1 MFDSQLPSH
10 FPHPRS
16 SMRGLKQ
23 FSPTF
28 QLPPSSKDFGGRRT
42 LAHSLACFKSWLQNE
57 QDYLHKEFFSSQEMG
72 DLNISF
78 LESNE
83 FIRHV
88 RSSPLTKIC
97 SCDDTD
103 GVRQGCFWKICP
115 SKESIAARTSLSLSR
130 PRRGMHHFCLETRG
144 QTDMRSSLK
153 VTGVAY
159 IILDNCK

>member
-1 MFDSQLPSH
+1 
-10 FPHPRS
+10 
-16 SMRGLKQ
+16 
-23 FSPTF
+23 
-28 QLPPSSKDFGGRRT
+28 
-42 LAHSLACFKSWLQNE
+42 
-57 QDYLHKEFFSSQEMG
+57 MG

-130 PRRGMHHFCLETRG
+130 PRPGMHHFCLETRG

-159 IILDNCK
+159 IILDNFKSSFRFLVLTAGLQSCLSIIINIKWIFLGIHIYRVPPLSKLSSLLLCYK

>member
-1 MFDSQLPSH
+1 
-10 FPHPRS
+10 
-16 SMRGLKQ
+16 
-23 FSPTF
+23 
-28 QLPPSSKDFGGRRT
+28 
-42 LAHSLACFKSWLQNE
+42 
-57 QDYLHKEFFSSQEMG
+57 MG

-159 IILDNCK
+159 IILDNCKSSFRFLVLTAGLQSCLSIIINIKWIFLGIHIYRVPPLSKLSSLLLCYK